1 MKLQA
6 LIYQLE
12 HYKHAYS
19 LFFLLRGKAYS
30 LDNLL
35 QNNSLFSLSIQ
46 NSYHGIL
53 LLRCDYIRF
62 GSYTVRLI
70 YPVDFAFKSK
80 DGNKQKGEQ
89 RDLTGED
96 GSLAD
101 AGGATE
107 KDARPRLQGSLHGL
121 APKPCTLTLDQ
132 KVSGFDFVAAEW
144 EVRRRDARVTRERRK
159 AD

>member
-1 MKLQA
+1 MKQQA
-6 LIYQLE
+6 LISQLE
-12 HYKHAYS
+12 HYKIIYS
-19 LFFLLRGKAYS
+19 KTIPFLFCPLKTQITGGSSDLL
-30 LDNLL
+30 LL
-35 QNNSLFSLSIQ
+35 LPNDANTSDSDLNSSASLS
-46 NSYHGIL
+46 G
-53 LLRCDYIRF
+53 RCF
-62 GSYTVRLI
+62 
-70 YPVDFAFKSK
+70 PFKSR
-80 DGNKQKGEQ
+80 DGNKQKGGQ

-101 AGGATE
+101 AGGADE
-107 KDARPRLQGSLHGL
+107 EDARPRLQGSLHGL